1 MASWI
6 VHLRLAEN
14 LLGLIPDHSAAR
26 SRRSLEPASFA
37 VGNIAPDSGMTDEKW
52 EKSNLAILPAQ
63 RRGNPGVV

>member
-14 LLGLIPDHSAAR
+14 LLGLIPDRLAER

-37 VGNIAPDSGMTDEKW
+37 VGNIAPDSGMPDEKW
-52 EKSNLAILPAQ
+52 EKSNPAILPAQ
-63 RRGNPGVV
+63 RRGNTGVV